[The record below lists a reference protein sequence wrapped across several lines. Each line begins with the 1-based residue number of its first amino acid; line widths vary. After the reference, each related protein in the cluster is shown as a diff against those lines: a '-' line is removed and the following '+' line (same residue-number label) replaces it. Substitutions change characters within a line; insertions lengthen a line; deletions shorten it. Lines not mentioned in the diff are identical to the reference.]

1 VTTELVPDLNLE
13 ALISRLAAHKTV
25 GSAPR
30 HELEWLARHGELRR
44 LEGGGILVPMTDV
57 VRDMLIMFTGHAV
70 IYVDRAGTGR
80 RKGLE
85 WFGGDITGIL
95 PYSRMTHPPGTSVI
109 EEETEALAINREQ
122 FPEMI
127 RECPTVTEIAV
138 HVMLD
143 RARHFTSTDWQDDK
157 LISLG
162 KLSAGLAHELNNPAS
177 AVARSAKLLSASL
190 AQCEEC
196 AHKLGAAHLSDEQY
210 EKVRALRE
218 GSLIP
223 MTTGVFSAIERADRE
238 DEVLTWLEDHGA
250 DTSTAHGLAESGV
263 TIDALDDIAES
274 LPAETVDVV
283 LRWVASSYATRSIA
297 SDIERASSRIYD
309 LVSAVKRFTYM
320 DRTTIGEPMDI
331 TQGIS
336 DTIAVLASKARAKD
350 VTVRLEI
357 PEHLPKVRIFGG
369 EMNQVWS
376 NLIENALDAVEA
388 NGEVCVMVKA
398 DDRFVTVQVIDNGS
412 GIPAEIIGRIFDP
425 FFTTKEVGQGTGL
438 GLDISRR
445 IVRRHDGTI
454 EVESR
459 PGRTEFRVGLPVVGA
474 GAGGAGASRPN
485 ASA

>member
-1 VTTELVPDLNLE
+1 VSTQLESDTTINEIVE
-13 ALISRLAAHKTV
+13 RLSAHKTV

-30 HELEWLARHGELRR
+30 EELEWLARHGELRR
-44 LEGGGILVPMTDV
+44 YDGGGILVPETDV
-57 VRDMLIMFTGHAV
+57 VRDMLIMFTGHAA

-95 PYSRMTHPPGTSVI
+95 PYSRMTHPPGTSLI
-109 EEETEALAINREQ
+109 EEPSEALAINRDQ

-162 KLSAGLAHELNNPAS
+162 RLSAGLAHELNNPAS
-177 AVARSAKLLSASL
+177 AVARSSKLLSASL

-196 AHKLGAAHLSDEQY
+196 AHKLGKAQLSDEQY
-210 EKVRALRE
+210 AKVRALRE

-238 DEVLTWLEDHGA
+238 DELLTWLEDHGA
-250 DTSTAHGLAESGV
+250 DTSAAHALAESGV
-263 TIDALDDIAES
+263 TIEALDDIVES
-274 LPAETVDVV
+274 LPADTLDVV
-283 LRWVASSYATRSIA
+283 LRWVASSYTTRSIA

-309 LVSAVKRFTYM
+309 LVSSVKRFTYM
-320 DRTTIGEPMDI
+320 DRATVGEPTDI
-331 TQGIS
+331 TQGLT
-336 DTIAVLASKARAKD
+336 DTIAVLASKAKGKS

-357 PEHLPKVRIFGG
+357 PDKLPLVRVYGG
-369 EMNQVWS
+369 ELNQVWS
-376 NLIENALDAVEA
+376 NVIENALDAVEP
-388 NGEVCVMVKA
+388 NGEVCIRVKA
-398 DDRFVTVQVIDNGS
+398 DASWVTVYVVDNGS
-412 GIPAEIIGRIFDP
+412 GIPPEIQKRIFDP
-425 FFTTKEVGQGTGL
+425 FFTTKPIGQGTGL

-454 EVESR
+454 DVESR
-459 PGRTEFRVGLPVVGA
+459 PGRTEFRVALPVVK
-474 GAGGAGASRPN
+474 S
-485 ASA
+485 

>member
-1 VTTELVPDLNLE
+1 MSTQLEVESTIDQLV
-13 ALISRLAAHKTV
+13 ARLAAHKTV

-30 HELEWLARHGELRR
+30 EELEWLARHGELRR
-44 LEGGGILVPMTDV
+44 YEGGGILVPASDV

-109 EEETEALAINREQ
+109 EEATEALAINREQ

-127 RECPTVTEIAV
+127 RACPTVTEICV

-162 KLSAGLAHELNNPAS
+162 RLSAGLAHELNNPAS
-177 AVARSAKLLSASL
+177 AVARSSKLLSGSL
-190 AQCEEC
+190 AQCEDC
-196 AHKLGAAHLSDEQY
+196 AFKLGTAHLTDEQFA
-210 EKVRALRE
+210 KVRALRE
-218 GSLIP
+218 GSLVP
-223 MTTGVFSAIERADRE
+223 MTTGVYSAIERADRE
-238 DEVLTWLEDHGA
+238 DEVLTWLEEHNA
-250 DTSTAHGLAESGV
+250 DATTAHGLAESGV
-263 TIDALDDIAES
+263 TIDALDDIAET
-274 LPAETVDVV
+274 LPADVLDLV
-283 LRWVASSYATRSIA
+283 LRWVASSYATRSLA

-320 DRTTIGEPMDI
+320 DRTTIGEPGSVA
-331 TQGIS
+331 QGIT
-336 DTIAVLASKARAKD
+336 DTVAVLASKAKAKS
-350 VTVRLEI
+350 VMVRLEI
-357 PEHLPKVRIFGG
+357 PEHLPMVRIYGG
-369 EMNQVWS
+369 ELNQVWS

-388 NGEVCVMVKA
+388 NGEVSVRVTA
-398 DDRFVTVQVIDNGS
+398 DDKWVTVYVVDNGQ
-412 GIPAEIIGRIFDP
+412 GIPADVLARIFDP
-425 FFTTKEVGQGTGL
+425 FFTTKPMGQGTGL

-454 EVESR
+454 DVESR
-459 PGRTEFRVGLPVVGA
+459 PGRTEFRVALPVVHA
-474 GAGGAGASRPN
+474 
-485 ASA
+485 